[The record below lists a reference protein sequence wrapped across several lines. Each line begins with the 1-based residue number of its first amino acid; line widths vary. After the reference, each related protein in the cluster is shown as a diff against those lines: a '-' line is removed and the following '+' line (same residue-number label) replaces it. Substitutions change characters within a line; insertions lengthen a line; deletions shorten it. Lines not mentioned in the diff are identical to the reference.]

1 MLGAAAAAIINKY
14 CYLTYIAIIAIIAII
29 ASSAST
35 TSNRNDR
42 QTTAYLVK
50 CPKSP
55 EHVHNKW

>member
-1 MLGAAAAAIINKY
+1 MLGTAAIINKY

-42 QTTAYLVK
+42 HTTAYLVQ
-50 CPKSP
+50 CPPSP
-55 EHVHNKW
+55 KNMCTTKDE